1 MVDRF
6 FRSDINFLRFW
17 KHRFLRFTSF
27 WTKGRWNFHFFKLW
41 WFFMIFQ
48 TYWPVEASWT
58 KFRTLSTFEHANFDS
73 PCYHRGDFTPKL
85 KKWSLFRLLTS
96 HHHLSHDDFF
106 APFKTMNLSI
116 CYELGYRWR
125 DVEIFVEVDFWL
137 FPHFQN
143 MKNRVIKVL
152 NRVKTMVVR
161 VCRDPARRILR
172 FSGSI
177 LVKNEILDSKLR
189 SVLDWDDIFSNVKT
203 PAYLLV
209 SHREVK
215 I

>member
-6 FRSDINFLRFW
+6 FSSDIDFLRFW

-27 WTKGRWNFHFFKLW
+27 WTKGRWNFHFFHLW

-48 TYWPVEASWT
+48 TFWPVEASWT

-96 HHHLSHDDFF
+96 HHHLSNDDFF
-106 APFKTMNLSI
+106 APFKTMNLPI

-137 FPHFQN
+137 FSHFQN
-143 MKNRVIKVL
+143 MKNRAIRVL
-152 NRVKTMVVR
+152 NRVKTMMAR
-161 VCRDPARRILR
+161 VCSGSDEADFEILR
-172 FSGSI
+172 VDFGQ
-177 LVKNEILDSKLR
+177 NEILD
-189 SVLDWDDIFSNVKT
+189 
-203 PAYLLV
+203 
-209 SHREVK
+209 
-215 I
+215 